1 MSWFKRKTKGITT
14 TTEEKKDTPK
24 GLWYKSPTGKIIDT
38 EELEKN
44 FFVSPEDGYHVRIGS
59 KEYFQILFDDNEFK
73 ELDANLSSKDPLKFV
88 DTKAY
93 PDRLKAAEEKTKLK
107 DAVRCAVGKS
117 KGKNLVVA
125 CMDFAFIG
133 GSMGSV
139 VGEKIA
145 RAGDYALK
153 KKLPLLIISKS
164 GGARM
169 QEAALSLMQLAKTSA
184 KLAQLADANIP
195 YISLCTDPTTGGT
208 TASFAML
215 GDINISEPG
224 ALIGFAGPRVVRDT
238 TGQELPA
245 DFQTAEFL
253 LEHGFLDFITERKD
267 LKNKINLYIDLITN
281 QPLRV

>member
-1 MSWFKRKTKGITT
+1 MAWFKRKEKGIQTA
-14 TTEEKKDTPK
+14 TENKKDVPK
-24 GLWYKSPTGKIIDT
+24 GLWYKSPTGKIIDA
-38 EELEKN
+38 EELAKN
-44 FFVSPEDGYHVRIGS
+44 FYVSPEDDYHVRIGS
-59 KEYFQILFDDNEFK
+59 EEYFSILFDDAKYK
-73 ELDANLSSKDPLKFV
+73 ELDKNLTSKDPLNFE
-88 DTKAY
+88 DTKKY
-93 PDRLKAAEEKTKLK
+93 VDRLKDAEAKTGLK
-107 DAVRCAVGKS
+107 DAVRTAVGKS
-117 KGKNLVVA
+117 FGKDLVVA
-125 CMDFAFIG
+125 AMDFKFIG

-145 RAGDYALK
+145 RAADYSLK
-153 KKLPLLIISKS
+153 NNVPLVIISKS

-169 QEAALSLMQLAKTSA
+169 MEAALSLMQLAKTSA
-184 KLAQLADANIP
+184 KLAQLADAKIP

-253 LEHGFLDFITERKD
+253 KEHGFLDFITHRKE
-267 LKNKINLYIDLITN
+267 LKTNINLYIDLILN
-281 QPLRV
+281 QAIRN